1 MLEHVKMSLLA
12 DYYGGLLTEHQLR
25 VVRGVYDEDLSLNE
39 LAEELGTSRQAVHD
53 ILKRASAKLLLFEKK
68 LSLVGKIT
76 GVVSK
81 IEELMVS
88 LDTETAEKLGR
99 ILDDIKEI

>member
-1 MLEHVKMSLLA
+1 M
-12 DYYGGLLTEHQLR
+12 
-25 VVRGVYDEDLSLNE
+25 
-39 LAEELGTSRQAVHD
+39 
-53 ILKRASAKLLLFEKK
+53 KRASAKLLLFEKK
-68 LSLVGKIT
+68 LSLVRKIT

>member
-25 VVRGVYDEDLSLNE
+25 VVRGVCDEDLSLNE

-68 LSLVGKIT
+68 LSLVRKIT

>member
-12 DYYGGLLTEHQLR
+12 DYYGGLLTAHQLR

-68 LSLVGKIT
+68 LSLVRKIT